1 MDNLKNK
8 MPNLDQFAYA
18 VRFEG
23 GKCQLVNKFN
33 PAAEFECLTPNMRIS
48 HCRVYGNGTMGTR
61 YCSQLKNADYYLCL
75 LPIDED
81 GERFVEFLTKLKR
94 DVFSKWPSTIGDRLS
109 NPQGRASNAAA
120 VSAQSNVSP
129 ILNKYG
135 ELKIKRKVCK
145 FGTGLAAPLPIF
157 VPTAPLDGQAFKKM
171 DFKEEPDGDR
181 SVKKNDIVR
190 AFISLY
196 PYSLPRAVGRGPS
209 GISIRLKGILKTNFS
224 ENNVEL
230 RGDDWTAWAVP
241 ISRSSQRSLP
251 MGSPDPR
258 RACKHA
264 ASPPLNFSMWT

>member
-18 VRFEG
+18 VHIEG

-48 HCRVYGNGTMGTR
+48 HCRLYGNGTMGTR
-61 YCSQLKNADYYLCL
+61 YCSQLKKADYYLCL

-81 GERFVEFLTKLKR
+81 GERFVAFLNKLKR
-94 DVFSKWPSTIGDRLS
+94 DVFSKWPSPGLS
-109 NPQGRASNAAA
+109 NPQGRAAA

-135 ELKIKRKVCK
+135 ELRIKRKVCK

-157 VPTAPLDGQAFKKM
+157 LPTAPLDGQAFKKM
-171 DFKEEPDGDR
+171 NFKEEPDGDR

-224 ENNVEL
+224 ENTVEL

-241 ISRSSQRSLP
+241 ISRSSQRSRVKRGPAL
-251 MGSPDPR
+251 
-258 RACKHA
+258 RAKPA
-264 ASPPLNFSMWT
+264 ASQPLNFSMWT